1 MVDLIITGIVS
12 ILSIVLCCGYLK
24 IDSIKEQKSIRGILP
39 RNIKQ
44 IVFGVG
50 LIISIFSLFLVFAY
64 LYDVTCV
71 FAIKRIILSA
81 VLWPIAFI
89 DYRKH
94 IIQNKVLLSLLILR
108 IVIAIVELFCDIK
121 SAKLEL
127 LSCLIAGVGI
137 LAILCVM
144 RLIVRDGIGFGDI
157 KLFAI
162 IGLYLGVRG
171 VIPTIFL
178 SFVVSFVIS
187 IFMLAAKKKN
197 KKDYLA
203 FAPSILIGTLLS
215 TIFIGA

>member
-12 ILSIVLCCGYLK
+12 ILSIVLCCVYLK
-24 IDSIKEQKSIRGILP
+24 IDSIKEQKSISGILP

-44 IVFGVG
+44 TAFGIG
-50 LIISIFSLFLVFAY
+50 LIISILSLFLVFAF
-64 LYDVTCV
+64 LYDVTWA

-81 VLWPIAFI
+81 VLWPVAFI

-108 IVIAIVELFCDIK
+108 IVIAIVEVFCDIK
-121 SAKLEL
+121 SAKLES

-171 VIPTIFL
+171 AIPTIFL
-178 SFVVSFVIS
+178 SFVVSFFIS
-187 IFMLAAKKKN
+187 IFMLATKKKN

>member
-24 IDSIKEQKSIRGILP
+24 IDSIKEQKSISGILP

-44 IVFGVG
+44 TAFGIG
-50 LIISIFSLFLVFAY
+50 LIISILSLFLVFTF
-64 LYDVTCV
+64 LYDVTWA

-81 VLWPIAFI
+81 VLWPVAFI

-108 IVIAIVELFCDIK
+108 IVIAIVEVFCDVK
-121 SAKLEL
+121 SAKLES

-157 KLFAI
+157 KLFVI

-171 VIPTIFL
+171 AIPTIFL
-178 SFVVSFVIS
+178 SFVVSFFIS
-187 IFMLAAKKKN
+187 IFMLATKKKN

>member
-12 ILSIVLCCGYLK
+12 ILSIVLCCVYLK
-24 IDSIKEQKSIRGILP
+24 IDSIKKQKSIRGILP

-44 IVFGVG
+44 IAFGVG
-50 LIISIFSLFLVFAY
+50 VIISILSLFLVFAY
-64 LYDVTCV
+64 LYDVTLV

-81 VLWPIAFI
+81 VLWSIAFI

-108 IVIAIVELFCDIK
+108 IVIAIVEVTCDIK
-121 SAKLEL
+121 SAKLES
-127 LSCLIAGVGI
+127 LSCLIASVGI
-137 LAILCVM
+137 LVILCVM

-171 VIPTIFL
+171 AITTIFL
-178 SFVVSFVIS
+178 SFVVSFFIS
-187 IFMLAAKKKN
+187 IFMLATKKKN